1 MDSWAT
7 LRGNEDQA
15 RRLHPTDVHLRQGKL
30 SYPNKALWEKGDF
43 TRTAQSI
50 AESEELVARIG
61 RLKLS
66 C

>member
-1 MDSWAT
+1 VDSWAT

-15 RRLHPTDVHLRQGKL
+15 RRLHPTDAAREALVN
-30 SYPNKALWEKGDF
+30 PNKALWEKGDF

-50 AESEELVARIG
+50 AESEELVARMG

>member
-1 MDSWAT
+1 MLWTVGLHCAET
-7 LRGNEDQA
+7 KT
-15 RRLHPTDVHLRQGKL
+15 RRVGCIPLHLRQGKL
-30 SYPNKALWEKGDF
+30 YPNKALWEKRDF